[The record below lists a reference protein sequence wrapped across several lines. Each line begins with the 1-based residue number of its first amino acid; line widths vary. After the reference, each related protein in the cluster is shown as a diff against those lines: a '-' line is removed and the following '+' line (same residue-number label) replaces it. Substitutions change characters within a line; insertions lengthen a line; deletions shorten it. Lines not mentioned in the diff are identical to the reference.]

1 MRIQTKTAL
10 LYTILTGVILLALG
24 MFVYVLTS
32 RFAATDFYKR
42 LEIRAFV
49 AARVKLEQDE
59 SSVTAYDDIRK
70 AHLEVLQGEKEFFIE
85 VSDTQVMQA
94 QPSTLHLPQK
104 FYKQVVHHGVAN
116 YQSGDTY
123 YTAIYYPDNQGNF
136 IVLLSARNE
145 PLTSTL
151 RNLRYLL
158 IAGFF
163 SAMLIVFTVGLIF
176 SRQTFAPVRNIIRQ
190 VKTINA
196 ENLAVELPVYR
207 GEDEIAQL
215 TNTFNDM
222 LYRLRTA
229 FETQQNFVSNASH
242 EFRTPVTT
250 ILGEAD
256 LSLTGERTVPEL
268 KQAMQNILH
277 EAEKLK
283 LIIDSLL
290 SLAQTG
296 FDGKKQQWTPL
307 RIDELLCDVKHN
319 VENITNRHNVQ
330 LVLDNLPE
338 DETFLEVEGN
348 ADLLKLAV
356 SNIVLN
362 ACKYSDNKQV
372 TVSIH
377 SDGTQLQ
384 VIIEDKGIGIPEKE
398 LKDIFTPFFR
408 ASNVQTYRGYGI
420 GLPLS
425 MNIIRLHHGNISVLS
440 VQDTGTRVVVM
451 LPVFQENRQ
460 AGL

>member
-1 MRIQTKTAL
+1 MKIQTKTAL
-10 LYTILTGVILLALG
+10 LFTALTGVILLLLG
-24 MFVYVLTS
+24 IFVYVLTS

-42 LEIRAFV
+42 LEIRAFI
-49 AARVKLEQDE
+49 AARVKLERDE
-59 SSVTAYDDIRK
+59 TSVTAYDDIRK
-70 AHLEVLQGEKEFFIE
+70 AHLEMLEGEKEYFIE
-85 VSDTQVMQA
+85 VNDTQTMQA
-94 QPSTLHLPQK
+94 QPSDLKLPQH
-104 FYKQVVHHGVAN
+104 FYNQVVLRGVAN
-116 YQSGDTY
+116 YESGDTF
-123 YTAIYYPDNQGNF
+123 YTAIYYPDNEGNF

-151 RNLRYLL
+151 LNLRYLL
-158 IAGFF
+158 IAGFLT
-163 SAMLIVFTVGLIF
+163 SMVIVFTFGLFF
-176 SRQTFAPVRNIIRQ
+176 SRQTFAPVRNIIRR

-196 ENLAVELPVYR
+196 ENLSVELPPYD
-207 GEDEIAQL
+207 GGDEIAQL
-215 TNTFNDM
+215 SNTFNDM

-256 LSLTGERTVPEL
+256 LALAGERSVPEL
-268 KQAMQNILH
+268 KQSMQNILH

-296 FDGKKQQWTPL
+296 FDGKKQRWL
-307 RIDELLCDVKHN
+307 LVRMDELLLEVKHN

-348 ADLLKLAV
+348 ADLLKLAI

-372 TVSIH
+372 TVNIH
-377 SDGTQLQ
+377 SDGQKLQ
-384 VIIEDKGIGIPEKE
+384 VIIEDQGIGIPAKE
-398 LKDIFTPFFR
+398 VKDIFTPFFR

-440 VQDTGTRVVVM
+440 VQDTGTRVVVD
-451 LPVFQENRQ
+451 LPVYVKI
-460 AGL
+460 G